1 MATVKGWSI
10 KASAATALTYIL
22 DLKNDQAKTTGGYL
36 VYSSDPRSGPPAFA
50 SQTWKRWR
58 EERVSKTGQEQK
70 IQAYHFIQSFEPG
83 TVTPEQVFD
92 ISRQWTDEMTGNK
105 YPYTLAVHTD
115 KEHLHA
121 HILVHPFENGTGKM
135 WDIYWRKDLAKFR
148 DLSDRICKENGLDVI
163 RPQSKARSYKEWIL
177 DWGDGQQEQV
187 RKILEYVVPRVKD
200 YEQFK
205 EVMAKLNFKI
215 EDGSLPAE
223 ANKELSAFSFTAN
236 QVLFGPEA
244 IKDHYSIRMP
254 KTQKYVQ
261 IPKECIR
268 WLYEGQVAAVTVP
281 ADKKFETYHFRNDGS
296 IEKEMVDV
304 VKIRVHFEEKD
315 YQKRTRQGLRV
326 KTPYGQRF
334 LKTKYIDSAI
344 LGECSLENIKKKIQS
359 THIEGPEIKRILAT
373 DNLEMLDDLRKT
385 VYDKAD
391 LHFAKSKSD
400 PWMRRDWYLS
410 YVTARAENTW
420 QMIEWERTMRKE
432 MKSRPELEKNKENLQ
447 NEVKNLSDLIE
458 QLEEKV
464 VKMEID
470 MIERVDGDEPEYLER
485 FIQENLDPLH
495 KTRDDLLREV
505 SWINKNLMELDRFE
519 QYEKRKAD
527 REERTR

>member
-10 KASAATALTYIL
+10 KASATSALAYVL
-22 DLKNDQAKTTGGYL
+22 DLKNNQDKTTGGYL

-50 SQTWKRWR
+50 NQTWKRWR
-58 EERVSKTGQEQK
+58 DERVSKTGQNSK
-70 IQAYHFIQSFEPG
+70 IQAYHFVQSFEPG

-92 ISRQWTDEMTGNK
+92 ISRQWADEMTGKK

-121 HILVHPFENGTGKM
+121 HVLVHPFENGTGKM
-135 WDIYWRKDLAKFR
+135 WDVYWRKDLAKFR
-148 DLSDRICKENGLDVI
+148 QLSDRICKENGLEVI

-223 ANKELSAFSFTAN
+223 ANRELSAFSFTAN
-236 QVLFGPEA
+236 QVLFGPEVV
-244 IKDHYSIRMP
+244 KDYYSIRMP

-261 IPKECIR
+261 VPKECIR
-268 WLYEGQVAAVTVP
+268 WLYEGQVAAITIP
-281 ADKKFETYHFRNDGS
+281 RDKKFETYHFRNDGS

-304 VKIRVHFEEKD
+304 TKIRVHFEEKD
-315 YQKRTRQGLRV
+315 YQKRTRKGLRV

-334 LKTKYIDSAI
+334 IKTKYIDSAS
-344 LGECSLENIKKKIQS
+344 LGGCDLKNIKKQINI
-359 THIEGPEIKRILAT
+359 TYIDDPEIRNILMT
-373 DNLEMLDDLRKT
+373 DNLERLDGLRTKI
-385 VYDKAD
+385 YDKAD
-391 LHFAKSKSD
+391 VHFTKTKSD

-410 YVTARAENTW
+410 YVTARAEKSW

-432 MKSRPELEKNKENLQ
+432 MKSRPELEKNKEDLQ
-447 NEVKNLSDLIE
+447 LEVKKVTDLIE
-458 QLEEKV
+458 QLEDKV
-464 VKMEID
+464 AKME
-470 MIERVDGDEPEYLER
+470 MNLIENAEGDEPEYLER
-485 FIQENLDPLH
+485 FIHENIDPLH
-495 KTRDDLLREV
+495 INRDKLLKEV
-505 SWINKNLMELDRFE
+505 SWINKNLIELDRFE